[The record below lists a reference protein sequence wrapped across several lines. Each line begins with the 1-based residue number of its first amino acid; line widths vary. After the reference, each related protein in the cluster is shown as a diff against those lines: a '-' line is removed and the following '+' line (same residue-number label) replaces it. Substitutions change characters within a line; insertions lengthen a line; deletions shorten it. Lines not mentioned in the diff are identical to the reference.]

1 MKKFLF
7 AFAAGLLILA
17 GCAKEY
23 DDTAI
28 KEKVESLSQKVD
40 KLQAAVDKLTG
51 DVSALAEAIEAAKSG
66 DSISK
71 VEEIKEGGVVTGY
84 TITFVSG
91 KTISLFNGKDG
102 KDGQSPVIGT
112 KEDGGVL
119 YWTVN
124 GEYLISGGKK
134 VPVNVVPSFELK
146 NGHLWVTINGEAQDL
161 GSVTEGASVDG
172 IIKSIVKGETS
183 VIITLNGDPE
193 EVIEI
198 PLAKPFGFEFE
209 ETSFAVASTDPIE
222 IAYKINGKTE
232 KTSVG
237 ILKAELPAVID
248 AEKIT
253 VTPETA
259 TAKGEVVV
267 WASNHE
273 GLSDIVAL
281 KFGPAEYDNTD
292 PKPEDPQ
299 NIYDDDVDY
308 IAEAKDGAVNIH
320 VTTNVEIAVISDAE
334 WITVGEITKA
344 SYTIG
349 LTIEDNPDADIR
361 YGQVKVVLKNDNSVV
376 LQTIKIAQAA
386 GSGQDI
392 DAFDPTNFAAI
403 DWSNKNAAAWYYFAE
418 NYPLPNGF
426 TFIIHINP
434 NSLTTQGMRVGNFGN
449 NDADP
454 SPCNM
459 LRFGQN
465 GNNRELEWMVD
476 TGAGRSEKELMAP
489 GFRAGK
495 WQAIVLT
502 ADKAAG
508 EYKIYLND
516 ELKSTKAAAYN
527 EAMSFGAFE
536 FANSWGAA
544 YRSAFNGRIALMSVY
559 DKALTAEEIAQN
571 IFTVPVSENCVGF
584 WPMNEGKG
592 ARLKA
597 DKSRAIK
604 EDINLAKA
612 TRNDNNDATENHTV
626 DVSQYLTWTTG
637 NTVISLPSPFDSNVK
652 WTSSKD
658 NKAYE
663 DIMVNVKYNDVTYI
677 DVPNVKLGTSS
688 AIGYFNV
695 TLPAGTSSVTFYAL
709 GWSSKDGKL
718 KLTVGEKSEE
728 FTAVKNAG
736 VSGNGP
742 FNPTVA
748 DTDQYTFTLD
758 AALAEEATLKIE
770 TLSAGTRAVVFGVNA
785 VAAEIPVVYTDLS
798 ADQANCYIIDVA
810 GAYMIPALKGY
821 SAEPIGTVASAE
833 VLWETYNNAEEVTKG
848 SVIAKAGV
856 KDGSIVFETPATL
869 KPGNALIAAKD
880 ADGKILWS
888 WHIWIPATAITSS
901 TYGYIYDHELMDR
914 NLGALVAATTSSVPV
929 ESYGLSY
936 QWGRKDPFPGAQDV
950 TSSAQATV
958 SGSVMTVAEDHMTV
972 EETVANPTVYSIYS
986 AANTWGPWLNPQEDT
1001 PTLWQDGTKTIYDPC
1016 PVGYKVPARNKS
1028 MPLHSA
1034 DLSAVKGWS
1043 DNGEAHYFTLG
1054 SPVAVFPYSGY
1065 ITEDGAGMDH
1075 AGDRGFIWT
1084 SYASSSDFAAYFM
1097 NVRSGGDHKLSST
1110 ITSRGCSVRCV
1121 KIEEA
1126 PAPDPE
1132 PATNIVLD
1140 GNFDDWAD
1148 GDALVGDQ
1156 IREWKFSSDAEN
1168 VYFYMKIKNT
1178 DIKASDDGTYKWK
1191 RYIYIGLDTDNNE
1204 ATGDKP
1210 SYGGLTIEG
1219 CEAGAL
1225 LYPFRG
1231 DTTEGIAFVNGVEE
1245 ESWIKAPVETNTES
1259 QITVWGK
1266 TDGEYSY
1273 LEMGIPKVGIG
1284 SPAAGK
1290 MRVQF
1295 SFSWN
1300 INGPKTIVI
1309 Q

>member
-198 PLAKPFGFEFE
+198 PLAKPFGFEFA

-349 LTIEDNPDADIR
+349 LTIEDNPKAEIR
-361 YGQVKVVLKNDNSVV
+361 YGEVKVVLKNDNTVI

-386 GSGQDI
+386 GEGETI
-392 DAFDPTNFAAI
+392 DDFDPTNFAAL
-403 DWSNKNAAAWYYFAE
+403 DWSNKNAAAWYKFAS
-418 NYPLPNGF
+418 NYALPDGF
-426 TFIIHINP
+426 TYIIHVYPYNLGV
-434 NSLTTQGMRVGNFGN
+434 SGMRVGNFGN
-449 NDADP
+449 ANE

-459 LRFGQN
+459 LRFGQKGDN
-465 GNNRELEWMVD
+465 AELEWMVD
-476 TGAGRSEKELMAP
+476 TKDGRSEQELLAP
-489 GFRAGK
+489 GFLVGQ
-495 WQAIVLT
+495 WNAIVLT
-502 ADKAAG
+502 ADKTAG

-516 ELKSTKAAAYN
+516 ELKATKSATYN
-527 EAMSFGAFE
+527 DAMGFGAIE
-536 FANSWGAA
+536 FANSWSSK
-544 YRSAFNGRIALMSVY
+544 YRSAFNGRIALLSVY
-559 DKALTAEEIAQN
+559 DKALSADEIAAN
-571 IFTVPVSENCVGF
+571 IKCVPTSENCVGF

-592 ARLKA
+592 GLLKA

-604 EDINLAKA
+604 EDIDLTKV
-612 TRNDNNDATENHTV
+612 TRSADESNNYEVV
-626 DVSQYLTWTTG
+626 DVSDKVTWTTG
-637 NTVISLPSPFDSNVK
+637 NSVIVTPTPFDRNVK
-652 WTSSKD
+652 WTVSSS

-663 DIMVNVKYNDVTYI
+663 DITVCVTYNEAKYY
-677 DVPNVKLGTSS
+677 VPNVKLGTSS
-688 AIGYFNV
+688 VIGSFNV
-695 TLPAGTSSVTFYAL
+695 TIPAGTSSVSFYAL
-709 GWSSKDGKL
+709 GWYNADAKL
-718 KLTVGEKSEE
+718 KFTLGETTQE
-728 FTAVKNAG
+728 FTAAKNAG
-736 VSGNGP
+736 VTGNGP
-742 FNPTVA
+742 FNVTVA

-758 AALAEEATLKIE
+758 APLAEESNLKIE
-770 TLSAGTRAVVFGVNA
+770 TLTAGKRAVLFGINA
-785 VAAEIPVVYTDLS
+785 AKEEIPVVYTDLS

-880 ADGKILWS
+880 ADGNILWS

-929 ESYGLSY
+929 ESFGLSY

-958 SGSVMTVAEDHMTV
+958 SGTVMTVAEDHMTV

-986 AANTWGPWLNPQEDT
+986 AADTWGPWLNPKEDT
-1001 PTLWQDGTKTIYDPC
+1001 PTLWQDGSKTIYDPC
-1016 PVGYKVPARNKS
+1016 PAGYKVPARNKS

-1084 SYASSSDFAAYFM
+1084 SYASSSDLAAYYM